1 MIIKALKETIGIF
14 KREQATSVNWPD
26 VIEQKD
32 IECAIDENKINCLNL
47 EAPLFE
53 CGPGHFTQ
61 GYGWLGDSTRTPIA
75 YTGVPAPAYL
85 QDDEWFGPAPVRSQK
100 QIDYMEKEVEMKR
113 QEREQNFSVESDDIH
128 QKMYEIATQNH
139 NTTIDLDPP
148 GGSENFHEG
157 PGGWTSGNGWGVN
170 IK

>member
-1 MIIKALKETIGIF
+1 MIIQKLKETIGIF

-32 IECAIDENKINCLNL
+32 IECAIDENVVDCEGEAFKQDALN
-47 EAPLFE
+47 
-53 CGPGHFTQ
+53 
-61 GYGWLGDSTRTPIA
+61 Y

-85 QDDEWFGPAPVRSQK
+85 EDDEWFGPAPVRSQK

-157 PGGWTSGNGWGVN
+157 PGGWTSGNGWGCV
-170 IK
+170 K

>member
-1 MIIKALKETIGIF
+1 MIIKTLKETIGIF

-26 VIEQKD
+26 VIDEKD
-32 IECAIDENKINCLNL
+32 IECAIDENIVDCEGEAFKQDALN
-47 EAPLFE
+47 
-53 CGPGHFTQ
+53 
-61 GYGWLGDSTRTPIA
+61 Y

-85 QDDEWFGPAPVRSQK
+85 EDDEWFGPAPVRSQK

-113 QEREQNFSVESDDIH
+113 QEREQNFSVESNDIH

>member
-1 MIIKALKETIGIF
+1 M
-14 KREQATSVNWPD
+14 N
-26 VIEQKD
+26 
-32 IECAIDENKINCLNL
+32 
-47 EAPLFE
+47 
-53 CGPGHFTQ
+53 
-61 GYGWLGDSTRTPIA
+61 Y

-85 QDDEWFGPAPVRSQK
+85 EDDEWFGPAPVRSQK

-113 QEREQNFSVESDDIH
+113 QEREQNFSVESNDIH

-157 PGGWTSGNGWGVN
+157 PGEWTSGNGWVVN
-170 IK
+170 NK